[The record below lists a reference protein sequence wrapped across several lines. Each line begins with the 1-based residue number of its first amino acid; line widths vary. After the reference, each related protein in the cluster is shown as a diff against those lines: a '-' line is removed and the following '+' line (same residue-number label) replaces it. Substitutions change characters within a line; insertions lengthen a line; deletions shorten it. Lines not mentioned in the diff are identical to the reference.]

1 MVGTR
6 IKKLRQKRGLSVSEL
21 ARRAGVSKSLISQI
35 ENGHANPSVE
45 TVRTVATVLEVPVF
59 SLFLEEGGPQSA
71 LVRKNERVRL
81 TVPGSETIRELL
93 TTDLDREM
101 VLVFSRIPPG
111 AKSSPSPVT
120 HKGEECTYVLKG
132 ALIQVMDDQEYV
144 LEAGDA
150 FYFDARIPH
159 LAYNHSETE
168 DVEFIAAMSPGL
180 LPPA

>member
-71 LVRKNERVRL
+71 LVRKNERIRL

-101 VLVFSRIPPG
+101 VLVFGRTPLGPRVLLL
-111 AKSSPSPVT
+111 PSPT
-120 HKGEECTYVLKG
+120 KEKSAPTFSRGLSSRLWMIKNMFWRPM
-132 ALIQVMDDQEYV
+132 LLSILM
-144 LEAGDA
+144 
-150 FYFDARIPH
+150 P
-159 LAYNHSETE
+159 AYLTWPT
-168 DVEFIAAMSPGL
+168 ILRKQRM
-180 LPPA
+180 